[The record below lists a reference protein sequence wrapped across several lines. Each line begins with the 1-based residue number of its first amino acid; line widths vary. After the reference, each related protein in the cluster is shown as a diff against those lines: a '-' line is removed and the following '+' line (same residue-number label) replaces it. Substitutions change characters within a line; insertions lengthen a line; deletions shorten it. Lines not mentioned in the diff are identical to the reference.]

1 MHRSLKLLACGAALL
16 LSAPDAS
23 AAPIIDPAGDFI
35 GTYSAAAPK
44 AGDLDVIRAEV
55 TFDGSVFRLFAEF
68 NAAVG
73 LTPEA
78 IYVWGFDRGQGAIRS
93 NFGAIGHPGVMF
105 DSVLVIQNEGNG
117 VINDLAGISPQVV
130 FGAGATTISGN
141 SMETIIPL
149 ASLPSRG
156 FAPSDYTWNL
166 WPRYPLAAGTSA
178 ISDFAPDNSMASV
191 STVPEPSTL
200 LLMGG
205 GLLAFARRRR
215 AAADRK

>member
-16 LSAPDAS
+16 LSASEAR
-23 AAPIIDPAGDFI
+23 AAAILDPAGDFI
-35 GTYSAAAPK
+35 STYNLAAPK

-55 TFDGSVFRLFAEF
+55 TFDGTVFRLFAEF

-93 NFGAIGHPGVMF
+93 NFAAIGHAGVAF

-117 VINDLAGISPQVV
+117 VINDLAGISPQVA
-130 FGAGATTISGN
+130 FGTGATTISGN
-141 SMETIIPL
+141 TMETVIPL
-149 ASLPSRG
+149 SSLPSRG

-166 WPRYPLAAGTSA
+166 WPRFPLVAGTSA
-178 ISDFAPDNSMASV
+178 ISDFAPDNSMAPV
-191 STVPEPSTL
+191 TPVPEPSTL

-205 GLLAFARRRR
+205 GLLAFVRRRR
-215 AAADRK
+215 R

>member
-16 LSAPDAS
+16 LSASEAR
-23 AAPIIDPAGDFI
+23 AAAILDPAGDFI
-35 GTYSAAAPK
+35 STYNASAPK

-68 NAAVG
+68 NGAVG

-93 NFGAIGHPGVMF
+93 NFAAIGHAGVAF

-117 VINDLAGISPQVV
+117 VINDLAGISPQVA
-130 FGAGATTISGN
+130 FGTGASTISGN
-141 SMETIIPL
+141 TIETIIPL
-149 ASLPSRG
+149 SSLPSRG

-166 WPRYPLAAGTSA
+166 WPRFPNVPGTSA
-178 ISDFAPDNSMASV
+178 IADFAPDNSMAAV
-191 STVPEPSTL
+191 TPVPEPSTL

-205 GLLAFARRRR
+205 GLLAFVRRRR
-215 AAADRK
+215 R

>member
-16 LSAPDAS
+16 LSASEAR
-23 AAPIIDPAGDFI
+23 AAAILDPAGDFI
-35 GTYSAAAPK
+35 STYNAAAPK

-55 TFDGSVFRLFAEF
+55 TFDGTVFRLFAEF
-68 NAAVG
+68 NGAVG

-93 NFGAIGHPGVMF
+93 NFGAIGHAGVAF

-117 VINDLAGISPQVV
+117 VINDLAGISPQVA
-130 FGAGATTISGN
+130 FGTGASTISGN
-141 SMETIIPL
+141 TIETIIPL
-149 ASLPSRG
+149 SSLPSRG

-166 WPRYPLAAGTSA
+166 WPRFPNVAGTSA
-178 ISDFAPDNSMASV
+178 ISDFAPDNSMAAV
-191 STVPEPSTL
+191 TPVPEPSTL

-215 AAADRK
+215 R